1 LNWLLLGGSLAGV
14 LALALTAWLLGLG
27 GGAIGSPEEAMAIA
41 EEGLGGFEAEQAIV
55 SSDGRCA
62 LVFGGGGR
70 IALIKQHGTQPAAR
84 MLGRPLRIEEVEGG
98 FRVDSGER
106 RFGAVRLLVSGD
118 DRDKLLTMV

>member
-1 LNWLLLGGSLAGV
+1 MNWLLLGGSLAGV
-14 LALALTAWLLGLG
+14 LALGLTAWLLGLG

-55 SSDGRCA
+55 SSDGRGA
-62 LVFGGGGR
+62 LVFGGGR
-70 IALIKQHGTQPAAR
+70 VALIKQHGTQPAAR
-84 MLGRPLRIEEVEGG
+84 VLGRPLRIEAVEGG
-98 FRVDSGER
+98 VRVDSGER